1 MPPLLYFQRF
11 RDATNEEYSNNDDE
25 VDERGLNVNDGEK
38 VSVKTYGGL
47 SPHNLLFV
55 VLSLSCYF
63 KFVKQ
68 D

>member
-25 VDERGLNVNDGEK
+25 VDEKGLNVYDGEK
-38 VSVKTYGGL
+38 VIVKKYDSL

-55 VLSLSCYF
+55 FLNLSCYF
-63 KFVKQ
+63 
-68 D
+68 